1 MVSLTGPPKAIF
13 HLQPPILLAR
23 LLSSPAPAA
32 RRSALG
38 ARARPHTSRGRP
50 RRLSR
55 ARRRPGPDLGSH
67 VRVDFTRTQNLYFMT
82 TSDTAAARRACA
94 ATHFMLKLAPSAVRV
109 SVRSSL
115 CASLLSSLSL
125 FPLFRAHVF
134 SMTTGGTAVACR
146 ARAATRS
153 LRAFA
158 LFVVRPSVAFPRLSP
173 YLTSTVFTS
182 TFDYFCPSLRV
193 FRRYNRSELR
203 S

>member
-1 MVSLTGPPKAIF
+1 MSHI
-13 HLQPPILLAR
+13 AR

-32 RRSALG
+32 RRGASG
-38 ARARPHTSRGRP
+38 ARARPNTSRGRP

-125 FPLFRAHVF
+125 FPLFRAHVCF
-134 SMTTGGTAVACR
+134 MTTGGTAAACR
-146 ARAATRS
+146 ARAATHS
-153 LRAFA
+153 VRAFA
-158 LFVVRPSVAFPRLSP
+158 LFAVRLSAALP
-173 YLTSTVFTS
+173 LL
-182 TFDYFCPSLRV
+182 SL
-193 FRRYNRSELR
+193 
-203 S
+203 